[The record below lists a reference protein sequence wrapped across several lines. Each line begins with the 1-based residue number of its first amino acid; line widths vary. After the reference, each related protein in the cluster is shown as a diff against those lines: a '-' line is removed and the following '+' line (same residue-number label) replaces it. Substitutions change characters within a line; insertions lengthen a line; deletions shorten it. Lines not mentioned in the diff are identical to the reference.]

1 MIDDDFDQFENDES
15 APTTPRAKS
24 PAKKATKRA
33 AKKAPTPPRRRKP
46 EPPPEPEPE
55 PEIQEGLPETAARQ
69 REAQDLEFVTVVQNG
84 VTIEVPAD
92 QGQWPLAAMEF
103 LMTGRT
109 VAGVR
114 MLVGDEQWNELI
126 ASGAKVCD
134 ASEIFDKVAVELG
147 LGSAGK
153 MMGLIALLEQRGG
166 EIESDLQD
174 KGIDLVDLYRGRLTL
189 RKVAVLIKYLP
200 PTSALALATNGGQAP
215 WSLTEYLL
223 SDIWALQAR
232 QLAGRRAPDSHPWRK
247 AMLSRA
253 NATKSTSR
261 RAALLRAQARHQTR
275 NRPKVAGRGDGRPA
289 Q

>member
-1 MIDDDFDQFENDES
+1 MPDAVRAQRHPRLMKAAHLMIDDDFDQFENDES

-153 MMGLIALLEQRGG
+153 
-166 EIESDLQD
+166 
-174 KGIDLVDLYRGRLTL
+174 
-189 RKVAVLIKYLP
+189 
-200 PTSALALATNGGQAP
+200 
-215 WSLTEYLL
+215 
-223 SDIWALQAR
+223 
-232 QLAGRRAPDSHPWRK
+232 
-247 AMLSRA
+247 
-253 NATKSTSR
+253 
-261 RAALLRAQARHQTR
+261 
-275 NRPKVAGRGDGRPA
+275 
-289 Q
+289 